1 MNQNIL
7 TGNVYVCL
15 PFTATMNPHFLE
27 LFSSEMIA
35 LHQVSLAEINLLP
48 LTNVDACSEDHFP
61 VLCRRMIS
69 VGAAG
74 VGQALN
80 PLVQA
85 RTAVLQGQR
94 ILVNQT
100 DGTLYFVNILF
111 KL

>member
-1 MNQNIL
+1 MDQNIL
-7 TGNVYVCL
+7 TCIVYVCL

-80 PLVQA
+80 PMMHS
-85 RTAVLQGQR
+85 RTPVLQRQG

-100 DGTLYFVNILF
+100 DGTLYFINILF